1 MEQMTMQMT
10 MQIKTTK
17 LFSSPQEGLQERRHG
32 MHQHGS
38 SIQLLLA
45 TYLYVAAHDRRPAPR
60 VSVPRESESQA
71 AQMGNGADN
80 LTPIL
85 LEPGQSKAVL
95 SVHCRRLVDQSLFAS
110 FATVHVISD
119 HPDAA

>member
-1 MEQMTMQMT
+1 MQMT

-60 VSVPRESESQA
+60 VSVPRESESESQA

-95 SVHCRRLVDQSLFAS
+95 SVHHCRLVDESLFAS

>member
-1 MEQMTMQMT
+1 MQMT

-60 VSVPRESESQA
+60 VSVPRESESESQA

-95 SVHCRRLVDQSLFAS
+95 SVHRRRLVDESLFAS

>member
-1 MEQMTMQMT
+1 MQMT

-85 LEPGQSKAVL
+85 LEPGQSKAL
-95 SVHCRRLVDQSLFAS
+95 LARQREPLCFFRDRPRY
-110 FATVHVISD
+110 I
-119 HPDAA
+119 

>member
-10 MQIKTTK
+10 MQIKTTR

-45 TYLYVAAHDRRPAPR
+45 TYLYVAAHDRRPAPC
-60 VSVPRESESQA
+60 VSVPRESESRP

-80 LTPIL
+80 LTEIL